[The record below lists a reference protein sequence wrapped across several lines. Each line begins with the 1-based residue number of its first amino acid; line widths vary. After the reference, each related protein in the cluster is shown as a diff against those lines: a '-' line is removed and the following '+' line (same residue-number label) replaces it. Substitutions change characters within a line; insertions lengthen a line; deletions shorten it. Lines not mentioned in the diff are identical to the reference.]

1 MPASIDTTRGRM
13 STSLSDLID
22 LLERRVKPVVKSLY
36 QKPLIN
42 TAAVWRRVLSRT
54 CFIGITGSAGKTTT
68 KELVHAALASRYRCS
83 KSDDSNNQI
92 YDVAR
97 SLLRSMPWTQFCVQE
112 TGASAPGKFA
122 PMMAVLKPQIGVV
135 TNIGTD
141 HVRAFRTQEAVL
153 AEKLNLITSLPAD
166 GLAVLNADDP
176 MVMAMA
182 AHCRARI
189 VTYGMRIDAQF
200 RGETLTDRWPSRLAL
215 RVHHGP
221 ETVSIQTQ
229 LLPPYQASNVLAAVA
244 TACSLGVSL
253 EQAAQAISRHQ
264 PMLGRMSL
272 HMSGRGTAIV
282 RDDWKAPYWSLFKA
296 VQYVADA
303 QAARKVIVIG
313 TISDGGNI
321 RPLYRNP
328 VAAALAA
335 ADYVLLVGPRAAA
348 AAPRLADI
356 GGDRLLTFELA
367 RDAARWLD
375 SFARAGDLV
384 LLKGSN
390 KADHLARL
398 ALALDQELL
407 CWRVHCPRKVL
418 CDRCRLSGVP
428 TVP

>member
-1 MPASIDTTRGRM
+1 M
-13 STSLSDLID
+13 SATLNDLID
-22 LLERRVKPVVKSLY
+22 VLERRIKPVVKSLY

-68 KELVHAALASRYRCS
+68 KELVHSALASSYRCS
-83 KSDDSNNQI
+83 KSHDSNNQL

-97 SLLRSMPWTQFCVQE
+97 SLLSSMPWTQFCVQE

-122 PMMAVLKPQIGVV
+122 PMMALLKPQVGVV

-141 HVRAFRTQEAVL
+141 HVRAFRTRDAVFE
-153 AEKLNLITSLPAD
+153 EKLNLITSLPAD

-176 MVMAMA
+176 IVMTMA
-182 AHCRARI
+182 AHSRARI
-189 VTYGMRIDAQF
+189 VTYGLHNEAEF
-200 RGETLTDRWPSRLAL
+200 RGETVTDRWPSRLAL
-215 RVHHGP
+215 RVHHGS
-221 ETVSIQTQ
+221 ETILIQTQ

-244 TACSLGVSL
+244 TACSLGVPL
-253 EQAAQAISRHQ
+253 DQAARAISLHQ

-272 HMSGRGTAIV
+272 HMTGRGTAIV

-303 QAARKVIVIG
+303 PAARKVIVLG
-313 TISDGGNI
+313 TISDGGNM
-321 RPLYRNP
+321 RGLYRKP

-348 AAPRLADI
+348 AAPRLAEL
-356 GGDRLLTFELA
+356 GGERLLIFEFV
-367 RDAARWLD
+367 RDAARWLSD
-375 SFARAGDLV
+375 FARKDDLV
-384 LLKGSN
+384 LLKGSGT
-390 KADHLARL
+390 ADHLARM
-398 ALALDQELL
+398 ALALDHEVL

-418 CDRCRLSGVP
+418 CDRCRLSGAP